1 MQERPNP
8 SCDVAVRVTVSREV
22 AEVVAA
28 ILMESLGPCQWEDS
42 ASGVSCEQGDIPLCE
57 MGEVVLTFYPPDA
70 RETTSAQVLGLLPSE
85 ALAARVSSVAT
96 VSVPR
101 DWETGWMTHF
111 PPTVVGKVL
120 VKPPWR
126 TAVASSGASECRL
139 ADAPRMTKLSVP
151 APTDVRPAGLAQAH
165 HDQYVEVVI
174 NPGLGFGTGRHPT
187 TRGVLTLLQRPA
199 IEASTD
205 EIVRRSSIGQRSAA
219 TRRSLVDVGT
229 GSGILAIA
237 AAKLGWNP
245 VLAFD
250 NDPQALLSARENVV
264 ANGVEDI
271 VRVCEADIETAPIEW
286 FAGATVL
293 ANVTLGPVVLLIRR
307 IGSELPHSDKP
318 RRLIVSGILAGEQ
331 EEALV
336 DAAASSG
343 FVCEERLYEG
353 EWVSMELVPTTCTG

>member
-8 SCDVAVRVTVSREV
+8 SSDVAVRVTVSHEA

-28 ILMESLGPCQWEDS
+28 ILMDSLGPCQWEDA
-42 ASGVSCEQGDIPLCE
+42 ASEQSFAQGEVSSEERDQ
-57 MGEVVLTFYPPDA
+57 VVLTFYPLDA
-70 RETTSAQVLGLLPSE
+70 QEITPAQVLALLPSE
-85 ALAARVSSVAT
+85 ALVAGVSRVAT

-101 DWETGWMTHF
+101 DWETGWMAHF
-111 PPTVVGKVL
+111 PPTVVGNVL
-120 VKPPWR
+120 VRPPWEA
-126 TAVASSGASECRL
+126 AVASSGASECDLAEAPQPVELYERAPTHVRLDRL
-139 ADAPRMTKLSVP
+139 ARRHRDEF
-151 APTDVRPAGLAQAH
+151 
-165 HDQYVEVVI
+165 VEVVI

-199 IEASTD
+199 FEASTD
-205 EIVRRSSIGQRSAA
+205 EIVRPSCVGQRSAP
-219 TRRSLVDVGT
+219 TRRPLVDVGT

-250 NDPQALLSARENVV
+250 NDPQALLSARENVA
-264 ANGVEDI
+264 ANGVEGI
-271 VRVCEADIETAPIEW
+271 VKVCEADIETAPIEW

-293 ANVTLGPVVLLIRR
+293 ANVTLGPVVLLIGR
-307 IGSELPHSDKP
+307 IGSELSHSDKP
-318 RRLIVSGILAGEQ
+318 QRLIVSGILAGEQ
-331 EEALV
+331 EEALA

-343 FVCEERLYEG
+343 FACKERLYEG